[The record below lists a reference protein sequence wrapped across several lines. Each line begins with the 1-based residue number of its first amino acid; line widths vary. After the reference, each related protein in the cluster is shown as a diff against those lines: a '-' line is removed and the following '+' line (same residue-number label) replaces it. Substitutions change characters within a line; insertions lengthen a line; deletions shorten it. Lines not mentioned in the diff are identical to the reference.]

1 MDYYFRENNI
11 SISGNNYASI
21 KDDLLK
27 TLNFIENSNDL
38 EELLSFYT
46 YLILFKPEILNNE
59 FLSVVKNKLFELSSL
74 QKEKWSK
81 VQKLAY
87 EYSVSSDALMRSSF
101 DYGFFRRQKDIID
114 SFFNKNTFSFDK
126 FTPLSD
132 KNIYFI
138 LKKFYKDTNDYPSL
152 CILYSLIDEKCIIDG
167 SRKGSLGEVI
177 FSNFTFNPYL
187 KINRKNNFLDL
198 ITLVHEIGHI
208 KYYYLALKDKNP
220 IDINEFFYVKQYVE
234 AYPLYQEKKFL
245 DYLLS
250 EGVFTYDVKH
260 FLVCELGQQREYL
273 EKLLDEPSVSDIRI
287 VNGKIGGN
295 LLKNI
300 SESNDLISSSADSS
314 FFMNNFSKGER
325 LNSVLDTINSIKKI

>member
-1 MDYYFRENNI
+1 MN
-11 SISGNNYASI
+11 
-21 KDDLLK
+21 
-27 TLNFIENSNDL
+27 
-38 EELLSFYT
+38 
-46 YLILFKPEILNNE
+46 
-59 FLSVVKNKLFELSSL
+59 
-74 QKEKWSK
+74 
-81 VQKLAY
+81 
-87 EYSVSSDALMRSSF
+87 
-101 DYGFFRRQKDIID
+101 
-114 SFFNKNTFSFDK
+114 
-126 FTPLSD
+126 
-132 KNIYFI
+132 
-138 LKKFYKDTNDYPSL
+138 
-152 CILYSLIDEKCIIDG
+152 
-167 SRKGSLGEVI
+167 
-177 FSNFTFNPYL
+177 
-187 KINRKNNFLDL
+187 
-198 ITLVHEIGHI
+198 
-208 KYYYLALKDKNP
+208 
-220 IDINEFFYVKQYVE
+220 FFYVKQYVE